1 MGSNN
6 PVFQFQLSSTPRSGL
21 DSRLDCQL
29 ESRVNFGKY
38 FNLSSVTFV
47 HGEFYQTYEVGFV
60 SNVRTLSK

>member
-38 FNLSSVTFV
+38 FNWSSVTFV
-47 HGEFYQTYEVGFV
+47 HFCSVDV
-60 SNVRTLSK
+60 SWGVLPDL